1 MRMAS
6 PVPIA
11 IAVLAIMASVSGAAA
26 HPDETGA
33 HSGFHT
39 VAPGGTVD
47 NVTWADAVSPLLAGD
62 VSSSISAAEFG
73 AMSQETRSRL
83 ADGTVQISRIIF
95 EPQFGQS
102 HTATVPEL
110 DASEWS
116 LIEGAAGDVDAACS
130 RVGIGGAVV
139 DGRMVGSGGV
149 LRAMHEILGV
159 RAGGEVIFAHDALS
173 STAARMHVIYHPDAA
188 PSVSGT
194 QPNTRACTY
203 VADGNDHV
211 EIGRRSAVTS
221 PAGFPVDRIVLSF
234 GEEIAIRPGATGGI
248 ENLGQTHMYTAL
260 HPTCSTD
267 VAVSCQLYPVN
278 SGQGVVFGPDP
289 GGELTVTPDATQRPR
304 AVGMGT
310 GNFWGDGVF
319 GIGWTTAG
327 GAGILRA
334 NDANTGET
342 APDGRH
348 IASPLVDW
356 SADPEPHF
364 AVSDGLAPA
373 PAAQFT
379 AGTGDAAGTY
389 TQVFTEAPAGTA
401 ATVLDGVQVWR
412 TAADGTRAQVTPTVS
427 ALSGSTLTFT
437 ATPSLALTDH
447 VEYVGIDDA
456 EGNVA
461 VRPAIESVEQMSS
474 TTTVVT
480 LSVPVSGT
488 TEARQWSVDGGGDEA
503 RAIGV
508 ASGRAASVTPDTSS
522 AGDRDVS
529 VSLQSRITLAHAAIP
544 EASSVT
550 VRYAPPAAHASHADR
565 FADRLAASGVRL
577 EAQTRAEAGFT
588 ASTAGTTSIA
598 VTFPAAASGSTAARE
613 WIVGGSLTP
622 ESITVGSAI
631 AVTGSVTLTSVREI
645 TLNLPASGALADS
658 ASTTTL
664 VYTRPTA
671 GPTPNSITVGT
682 DILES
687 TPAAAPV
694 PVADGIR
701 PTVLSA
707 SFVDSRTIDVMFDE
721 AVTTRGTW
729 SVSPAL
735 GTVTAMDGA
744 TPETIRL
751 STERE
756 ATTGLYTITV
766 PAGVSDTAVV
776 PNGAD
781 LAAYPTVG
789 TSYRTAGTTLGFGL
803 TFAGPRTLVLA
814 PSDPLDPG
822 TVTIA
827 NFAVTAPD
835 GTVLPDDDDSGDDP
849 VALADSNPVMY
860 GHGPPP
866 TVIIRLGIDMVNAVA
881 YTVTPSALVADVTGA
896 AYSGGGVSVTY
907 ATGGRMVAD
916 GGRTDLNTWEGVP
929 FDSQVRST
937 FSLLASDAEFAAI
950 DDPTRRRLAEGTAQI
965 SRVLFSPHFGEHATV
980 GPALDAA
987 EWTFVEGEDNAV
999 DASSCTRV
1007 DGRGTTRDV
1016 IEIIAVRSG
1025 APVLLVHDALSS
1037 TSARV
1042 HAIYH
1047 PDSEPSIP
1055 GTVPGSRGCDYLNDG
1070 NNHVS
1075 VDTRSATT
1083 SAAGYPADRITLV
1096 FSEPV
1101 TFRGTAGARASTTEV
1116 TFDLDCR
1123 MTATTCDIQTAPGI
1137 ASGPVQGRSFTLT
1150 PHSSVRATLANGG
1163 TDAFWAPDGR
1173 FGVSWAHGNIGVGIK
1188 RNDNLADVL
1197 SGRIVQDVLDGL
1209 SPAPNAALTGTGTP
1223 DDPYVQAFSETPDG
1237 TVSTV
1242 LDGVRIYRTDTGGT
1256 RTEVSA
1262 TATAVGSSS
1271 LSFVSGDDIE
1281 ATDHVEYVGIRDAAG
1296 NLSTRPVIESITR
1309 IQDTVTI
1316 VTFNDSISGATTSR
1330 QWLVGAGTEL
1340 PTAHASGVSAGRH
1353 FAVPADGGRSK
1364 AILFEK
1370 SVTISHAA
1378 VAPASTLTV
1387 QYSPPDHTSYANRL
1401 DDRLAFSGVR
1411 VEGQVVRDVAPDTT
1425 VPTIESA
1432 TLNSPTQVTAIM
1444 SESVRGTVRGAE
1456 WNVGG
1461 VTFGSGT
1468 ASGRI
1473 ITLRLDPESAPF
1485 PTAVAAGTR
1494 LAYTGGGSITDTSAE
1509 LNALAGGASAPL
1521 TDGAAPTL
1529 ASGAA
1534 VDALYMRARHSGT
1547 TTDTTD
1553 PVSAGGEL
1561 RVYVRASEPL
1571 VTAASDIS
1579 FHADGEPAASVVA
1592 VSGLGANAHVYSR
1605 TVTESET
1612 NGPVAFSLTIR
1623 DAGGNMRMLTE
1634 DDLTTDRG
1642 VGSGHRTTVDT
1653 VRPDASAGFTGN
1665 AITITFSEPVYGVPD
1680 MLEVR
1685 SPDGM
1690 LEDMSHNHN
1699 GGDVAVRIE
1708 IDGTPATGT
1717 WTVNIPDSVRDAAR
1731 NVRAVTSSSVTAER
1745 GAAPTAT
1752 LAYTVFESDGT
1763 TQRAAP
1769 YTNHARAGDVI
1780 RLSLTL
1786 SEAVNTAPT
1795 VVFVGKVDDPTT
1807 PLVDESGRA
1816 NMVNVSGTNEW
1827 RAAYTVETAMQNS
1840 NLVDGAF
1847 TFTATVM
1854 GNTGATATL
1863 TPASHTSMIPPVIDR
1878 MPPTASATFTGA
1890 DTIAIMLSDAPVG
1903 TRSQIEGHAYDVT
1916 VPDGTVTPDDADSLP
1931 DAVALATADATATPP
1946 IMPVSY
1952 DAASRTITL
1961 TLAADAPA
1969 GVVHTITLP
1978 PELTDVAGHA
1988 VADRT
1993 LEATSEAAP
2002 DPPEATSLV
2011 FTVLTGSP
2019 LAAKTGANSNLAGID
2034 DTVRITLN
2042 LDVDVATAPRITLDG
2057 RGTTSVAM
2065 GNAGDADASTWSHDY
2080 AVDESHDSA
2089 TVADPL
2095 DILIV
2100 ATGASAS
2107 VARITATAGLASG
2120 TLVMLPLIDAERPMA
2135 TALTA
2140 AVVLAGQSADAAAG
2154 TVAAIGDSVLVRL
2167 TADEELVTAATD
2179 IVFFGRAGANADAVT
2194 PGASNLYTYART
2206 ILDTDANGPLA
2217 FSLTM
2222 SDIAGNTA
2230 TLTQGDLTAT
2240 NVTVDSDAP
2249 TVTAMSHSDTARTI
2263 TLTFSEGLVAS
2274 TAVAANFEVRGFT
2287 ESTQMRSSSALTL
2300 NAAHGTAGVDYTAG
2314 ASTSETSTVSI
2325 GLNEDDSYDAYKVI
2339 IAAAVTDTATNAYV
2353 PIENPDN
2360 DPATDDS
2367 DITVQ
2372 KRDTVP
2378 PMATGISVTVH
2389 DGAATVAAKTG
2400 AAAGFAGIDDTI
2412 RLDITLNED
2421 ASGTPTIDIA
2431 GTTGASM
2438 DDRADGDA
2446 TTWRYD
2452 LTVSSTTDETAEL
2465 DFTIMVTDGDNPGT
2479 ITATTGHVGTLTFN
2493 RPAIDRTAP
2502 AASSL
2507 TTTVRLEGAT
2517 ADSPT
2522 VTLAGIDD
2530 VVRVNVAASEP
2541 LVTAV
2546 GDIALFGTSTAADS
2560 VDSGASNAYSYVR
2573 TIVDAD
2579 DNGPLAFSLT
2589 MSDRAGNTATLTQA
2603 DVDGTNVTVDADAP
2617 TIMSAITAS
2626 TTTLTVTLSEAVTGT
2641 SDAGHWSAI
2650 DTDPAVTA
2658 AISAADVSGSTV
2670 TLTYTA
2676 IEDTSFSPEV
2686 TYTAPSS
2693 GAPADAARNA
2703 LGGGP
2708 VTADDGINPT
2718 AEAAFVANSIVI
2730 TFSEPVD
2737 NVMPTLSVRPPT
2749 GSAVL
2754 RAVEHT
2760 DGTNTATIRITDST
2774 IETGTWR
2781 VTIPARVTD
2790 ASDNARATAT
2800 VDAMRTD
2807 APTATVAYEVQDQ
2820 STGTARAAPYQN
2832 HARAGDVIRLSL
2844 TLSEAVTTAPTVL
2857 FVGKTDSPDTT
2868 ADDANTITMIQ
2879 EGSTMEWRATYTVEN
2894 AMQNPDLVDGPFTF
2908 VATLRGNT
2916 GAEGTATQAL
2926 ATPPTIDRI
2935 APALSA
2941 AQTVDLD
2948 EVTVSFSEDVSGT
2961 TSAMD
2966 WAVGGTQAA
2975 SVAAAGAAQAGD
2987 QAIASRGALTL
2998 GLSQAGELA
3007 GGESRPAVAFTAR
3020 TTPALLDVAG
3030 NPLASGSVMAI
3041 DRIRPSLV
3049 SMEFTAPNMITVTLS
3064 EPLDADTLGTSIPQ
3078 GSLSPHLGGITV
3090 NYAAG
3095 AESLTLMTLENA
3107 VERSIHSLT
3116 LPVRVTDAANAADVS
3131 RNAISQAA
3139 VAATLPDTT
3148 PPTYTARTHSAS
3160 QVIVT
3165 FSEPVEG
3172 TTAASEWAVGVPTS
3186 PGAAVPTASVV
3197 ADTPNAGS
3205 ASATIASSPAFTG
3218 PLYVGLAGA
3227 DTANHWGPADTPDVR
3242 FTMPSNGL
3250 TDVAAPG
3257 DTANALETTATV
3269 TASDGIAPTAAL
3281 AVFVTP
3287 TEVHVTFSEDVTI
3300 EEGGVW
3306 TVSGLGVTDVMAGSL
3321 GNIVELTVDPPAV
3334 EGEAHTVGVAR
3345 ASVRDGGENTLAADV
3360 NIAGVTYMST
3370 VMFTASTFRAA
3381 SGEYVRVVL
3390 DDSTAGT
3397 TVAGEWFI
3405 GVAADGTGGAA
3416 AASLSAVCTA
3426 DTDPAVQASINMADI
3441 CPGAAESEANT
3452 IYLAY
3457 VAPDSGA
3464 TPRVAYR
3471 APSGDGA
3478 TPIVSALNMLGISD
3492 RAVVAVDGLAP
3503 LLTAAK
3509 TASSRTLTVAFD
3521 EDVAAAEGGID
3532 ASRWHHYDSAA
3543 TPPTSAELDAA
3554 VNAGTAF
3561 ASAALDGRTLT
3572 LTLPGSYAPSAG
3584 WGSADT
3590 SAVPQTIGY
3599 RVPAGESPDIT
3610 DVSPAANGLAD
3621 GTARR
3626 GVSDGA
3632 PPEATTIMA
3641 VVVEDSDGDGVFM
3654 PKVGANARI
3663 AGIGDA
3669 VSATV
3674 MLAEASSTTSLP
3686 TFMALGT
3693 TQAMVLS
3700 GGGTTATASIAV
3712 PDSWTRDGPLEFT
3725 ITAHD
3730 MASPANTAMFTQDD
3744 LVGDGIIVDVSA
3756 PTIESVL
3763 LISPSSAQFTFSE
3776 EIIGAGSVSV
3786 SPDAGTGSP
3795 AAVTLHADGTLA
3807 TAGLVLAGR
3816 TYTFT
3821 IEATLTDR
3829 AGNTFAAQDIQVDA
3843 DGSFVSDV
3851 LVVPDS
3857 PNCAGDGLFVTTGG
3871 DSIRLVLDNVGADGI
3886 ICPDITMSI
3895 QGRMTMYI
3903 RAGTVVSSF
3912 GPDLGRTLEMSITSR
3927 LDSAGLAGTLTGE
3940 IPEYVAAAGRDAD
3953 AVAAN
3958 EMAASAIR
3966 ASEPAILAVLGK
3978 ADASAPMLFSQNSV
3992 SIRLHGAANS
4002 VHAFY
4007 IDGSGLADVHS
4018 IPTCADEGYIEAGA
4032 AAPPS
4037 LGDAA
4042 VASDAAE
4049 CRVDDRDDIVI
4060 WTNHFTLFGASAQG
4074 TSTGGSGCSDCTPPT
4089 LGVDSTGTRR
4099 VDGGFSYNNDRINV
4113 EYYYTPMPLIT
4124 VETGEE
4130 NVAQMVIFEDSGAHN
4145 TRHVGLGFGLSRGQ
4159 HFAESQAEI
4168 RVDMPRDHDAMVSLD
4183 DPASAI
4189 DADSLRV
4196 SDDLVECMAGS
4207 RSVCKLITIRH
4218 TFREPLE
4225 FSMVSTIVWDDRRNS
4240 WQNFFN
4246 HGIHVIGESLNPQHG
4261 IPVND
4266 GSLILYP
4273 LISSDRDTDGDG
4285 LYDYDI
4291 RHVTYMLDD
4300 EQHVYRL
4307 GPDGE
4312 YHPLRNLSLIH
4323 HAGIEEPLHGNIE
4336 HLPHGPARGTA
4347 GFWEAV
4353 EGERHAAANRLAAAY
4368 PGLAM
4373 HGDGSVDGLP
4383 DRGTLLEGVH
4393 EAIADEINAAELGA
4407 RAARVP

>member
-39 VAPGGTVD
+39 VSPGGTVD
-47 NVTWADAVSPLLAGD
+47 NVTWADAVSPLSAGD

-83 ADGTVQISRIIF
+83 AEGTAQISRISF

-102 HTATVPEL
+102 HTATMPEL

-116 LIEGAAGDVDAACS
+116 LIEGAAGDVDAACN

-149 LRAMHEILGV
+149 LRTMHEILGI
-159 RAGGEVIFAHDALS
+159 RASGEVIFAHDALS
-173 STAARMHVIYHPDAA
+173 TTAARMHVIYHPDSA
-188 PSVSGT
+188 PSVPGT
-194 QPNTRACTY
+194 QPGTRACTY

-211 EIGRRSAVTS
+211 EIGRRSAATS

-234 GEEIAIRPGATGGI
+234 GEEIAIRPGASGGI
-248 ENLGQTHMYTAL
+248 ENLGQAHMYTAL

-310 GNFWGDGVF
+310 GNFWGNGVF

-373 PAAQFT
+373 PVAQFT

-480 LSVPVSGT
+480 LSVPVSGA
-488 TEARQWSVDGGGDEA
+488 TEARQWSVDGGGGEA

-577 EAQTRAEAGFT
+577 EAQTLAEAGFT
-588 ASTAGTTSIA
+588 ASTAGITSIA
-598 VTFPAAASGSTAARE
+598 VTFPAAASGSTAPRE

-622 ESITVGSAI
+622 ESITVGSTI

-687 TPAAAPV
+687 TPTAEPV

-707 SFVDSRTIDVMFDE
+707 SFVDSRSIDVMFDE

-822 TVTIA
+822 TVTMA

-1096 FSEPV
+1096 FSEAV

-1242 LDGVRIYRTDTGGT
+1242 LDGVRIYRTDTDGT

-1271 LSFVSGDDIE
+1271 LSFVSGDAIA

-1296 NLSTRPVIESITR
+1296 NISARPVIESITR

-1316 VTFNDSISGATTSR
+1316 VTFNDSVSGATTSR

-1387 QYSPPDHTSYANRL
+1387 QYSPPAHTSYANRL

-1509 LNALAGGASAPL
+1509 LNALAAGASAPL

-1534 VDALYMRARHSGT
+1534 IDALYMRARHSGT

-1553 PVSAGGEL
+1553 PVGAGGEL

-1579 FHADGEPAASVVA
+1579 FHAGGAPAAGVVA

-1605 TVTESET
+1605 TVAESET

-1623 DAGGNMRMLTE
+1623 DAGGNMRTLTE

-1642 VGSGHRTTVDT
+1642 AGSGHRTTVDT

-1690 LEDMSHNHN
+1690 REDMSHNHN

-1731 NVRAVTSSSVTAER
+1731 NVRAVASSSVTAER

-1752 LAYTVFESDGT
+1752 IAYTVFESGGM

-1795 VVFVGKVDDPTT
+1795 VVFVGKVDDPAT
-1807 PLVDESGRA
+1807 PLVDESGSA
-1816 NMVNVSGTNEW
+1816 DMVNVSGTNEW

-1854 GNTGATATL
+1854 GNTGATATV
-1863 TPASHTSMIPPVIDR
+1863 TPASHTSVTPPVIDR
-1878 MPPTASATFTGA
+1878 MPPTASAAFTGA
-1890 DTIAIMLSDAPVG
+1890 NTIAIMLSDAPVG
-1903 TRSQIEGHAYDVT
+1903 TRSQIEGHAYAVT
-1916 VPDGTVTPDDADSLP
+1916 GPDGTVMPDDADGLP

-1946 IMPVSY
+1946 VMPVSY

-2002 DPPEATSLV
+2002 DPPEATSLM

-2034 DTVRITLN
+2034 DTVRITLD

-2057 RGTTSVAM
+2057 RGTTSVEM
-2065 GNAGDADASTWSHDY
+2065 TDAGDADASTWRHDY

-2100 ATGASAS
+2100 ATGASSS

-2179 IVFFGRAGANADAVT
+2179 IVFFGRAGVNADSVT
-2194 PGASNLYTYART
+2194 PGASNLYTYDRT
-2206 ILDTDANGPLA
+2206 ILDSDANGPLA

-2230 TLTQGDLTAT
+2230 TITQANVDGT
-2240 NVTVDSDAP
+2240 NVTVDADAP
-2249 TVTAMSHSDTARTI
+2249 TVTAMSHDDTARTI

-2274 TAVAANFEVRGFT
+2274 TAVATNFVVRGFT
-2287 ESTQMRSSSALTL
+2287 ESTQMRSSSALAL

-2314 ASTSETSTVSI
+2314 TLASDTSTVSI
-2325 GLNEDDSYDAYKVI
+2325 GLDADDSYDAYKVI

-2353 PIENPDN
+2353 PIDNPDN

-2389 DGAATVAAKTG
+2389 DGAATVAAKMG

-2465 DFTIMVTDGDNPGT
+2465 DFTIRVTDGDNPGM

-2517 ADSPT
+2517 ADSST

-2560 VDSGASNAYSYVR
+2560 VDPGASNAHSYAR
-2573 TIVDAD
+2573 TIVDSDAS
-2579 DNGPLAFSLT
+2579 GPLAFSLT
-2589 MSDRAGNTATLTQA
+2589 MRDRAGNTATLTQA

-2617 TIMSAITAS
+2617 TISSAVTAS

-2641 SDAGHWSAI
+2641 SMGGRWSAI

-2658 AISAADVSGSTV
+2658 AISTADVSGDTV
-2670 TLTYTA
+2670 TLTYTG

-2686 TYTAPSS
+2686 TYTPPSS
-2693 GAPADAARNA
+2693 GAPADAARNV
-2703 LGGGP
+2703 LGGNP
-2708 VTADDGINPT
+2708 VTAADGVAPT
-2718 AEAAFVANSIVI
+2718 ASAAFSGRTLTI
-2730 TFSEPVD
+2730 TFSEPVNGVPD
-2737 NVMPTLSVRPPT
+2737 APDTLTLTRPN
-2749 GSAVL
+2749 GSTIAQAFTHGNGD
-2754 RAVEHT
+2754 R
-2760 DGTNTATIRITDST
+2760 TATATLA
-2774 IETGTWR
+2774 EVPATGTWR
-2781 VTIPARVTD
+2781 IAIPATVTD
-2790 ASDNARATAT
+2790 VTGNVRDVASANIPAESADAPMATAISYT
-2800 VDAMRTD
+2800 VFE
-2807 APTATVAYEVQDQ
+2807 PG
-2820 STGTARAAPYQN
+2820 GTTPRASPYADY
-2832 HARAGDVIRLSL
+2832 ARAGDAIAVFV
-2844 TLSEAVTTAPTVL
+2844 TLNESVSEAPTIRFVDQTSPTVMTR
-2857 FVGKTDSPDTT
+2857 VGMTDEWT
-2868 ADDANTITMIQ
+2868 A
-2879 EGSTMEWRATYTVEN
+2879 RYTVE
-2894 AMQNPDLVDGPFTF
+2894 AGTTDIEFTF
-2908 VATLRGNT
+2908 EMMASGAVSGATGEIRD
-2916 GAEGTATQAL
+2916 TAL
-2926 ATPPTIDRI
+2926 PVTPPTIDRI

-2966 WAVGGTQAA
+2966 WTVGGTQAA

-3007 GGESRPAVAFTAR
+3007 GGESRPTVAFTAR

-3107 VERSIHSLT
+3107 VERASHSLT
-3116 LPVRVTDAANAADVS
+3116 LPVRVTDAANAAGVS

-3172 TTAASEWAVGVPTS
+3172 TTAASEWAVGVPAS

-3197 ADTPNAGS
+3197 ADAPNAGS

-3257 DTANALETTATV
+3257 GTANALETTATV

-3306 TVSGLGVTDVMAGSL
+3306 TVSGLGVTDVMASSL

-3426 DTDPAVQASINMADI
+3426 GTDPAVQASINMADI
-3441 CPGAAESEANT
+3441 CPGAAESEPNT

-3674 MLAEASSTTSLP
+3674 MLSEASSTTSLP

-3795 AAVTLHADGTLA
+3795 ATVTLHADGTLA

-3829 AGNTFAAQDIQVDA
+3829 AGNAFAAQDIQVDA

-3857 PNCAGDGLFVTTGG
+3857 PNCAGDGLFVATGG

-4383 DRGTLLEGVH
+4383 DRGTLLQGVH
-4393 EAIADEINAAELGA
+4393 EAIADEINAAELGV
-4407 RAARVP
+4407 RAAHVP